1 MSSASAAQ
9 LPDIVHAGAFLSVLD
24 PSARNFHF
32 RVFDDDEARKDARLA
47 GKFHGDFNK
56 LANVLATRNA
66 SGCGVFVV
74 VNEGGQDAAAIKRV
88 RVVFADL
95 DGAPLDPVLACS
107 LPPHLVV
114 ESSPGKY
121 HAYWLVT
128 DLPLDQFAGTQRS
141 IAAEFNSDPSVNDLP
156 RVMRLPGFWHRKG
169 EPFQSRVIHESG
181 EPAYAASAI
190 LERFPALSES
200 QPPAQPAVGNGN
212 VVEIGRHASILKETR
227 FLAHDVANGHMT
239 REEAL
244 DVMRGRVA
252 AGRYSRAIPDDEIVR
267 ALDGALRKSTAP
279 ASVPSAAANDD
290 PYWGFRFAPDM
301 LASIGPTRWLIR
313 KMLPEDCT
321 AVLYGPSGTLKS
333 FVMIDIALSIAH
345 GVPWQGSETKARSV
359 VYLAG
364 EGEQGFSKRL
374 LAWSIQHELPA
385 PPNFAFRQIP
395 RLQEPQTLE
404 AMLEALRL
412 IQAERGDIG
421 LIIIDTLF
429 TALDGGDEN
438 SGKDMGQVISVMKR
452 LRQEFGAAVV
462 AVHHTGKVGD
472 TARGHSSLPSG
483 MDVMFY
489 AKPGPSPLTV
499 EITNP
504 KQKDGAEHP
513 AMLLQAVTQALP
525 IVGEDGQQ
533 ETSLVLGNPA
543 TAVLDGYKART
554 KQTEEVVA
562 KAQSAKRAEDEAA
575 DRVKAFALERIG
587 QGVPLRLLEREV
599 EELAVRLGYPELGVK
614 KSLLSRWKQEGGL

>member
-1 MSSASAAQ
+1 MTAAPQAQ
-9 LPDIVHAGAFLSVLD
+9 LPDLVAAGAFLAWLD
-24 PSARNFHF
+24 PSARAFHF
-32 RVFDDDEARKDARLA
+32 RVFDDDEQRKDPKRARK
-47 GKFHGDFNK
+47 FNGDFTK
-56 LANVLATRNA
+56 LGHVLGGANAD
-66 SGCGVFVV
+66 GCGVFAVA
-74 VNEGGQDAAAIKRV
+74 NDGGQDAASIKRV
-88 RVVFADL
+88 RVVFADT
-95 DGAPLDPVLACS
+95 DGAPLDPILACS

-121 HAYWLVT
+121 HCYWRVDGLA
-128 DLPLDQFAGTQRS
+128 LDQFAGVQRA
-141 IAAEFNSDPSVNDLP
+141 IAAEFGTDASVIDLP

-169 EPFQSRVIHESG
+169 EPFQTRIIHETG
-181 EPAYAASAI
+181 APPLAAEAV
-190 LERFPALSES
+190 LARFPPIDAA
-200 QPPAQPAVGNGN
+200 PGGIPTTTTADN

-227 FLAHDVANGHMT
+227 MLAADVNNGHML

-244 DVMRGRVA
+244 DIMRGRVA
-252 AGRYSRAIPDDEIVR
+252 AGRYSRHIPDDEIVR
-267 ALDGALRKSTAP
+267 ALDGALRKTP
-279 ASVPSAAANDD
+279 AQPPTPSEAAND

-301 LASIGPTRWLIR
+301 VANIGPTRWLIR

-333 FVMIDIALSIAH
+333 FVMIDMALSIAH
-345 GVPWQGSETKARSV
+345 GVPWQGSETKARTV

-374 LAWSIQHELPA
+374 LAWSIQHSLAA

-395 RLQEPQTLE
+395 RLQEPATLE
-404 AMLEALRL
+404 TMLEALRL
-412 IQAERGDIG
+412 IQSERGDIG

-462 AVHHTGKVGD
+462 TVHHTGKVGD

-513 AMLLQAVTQALP
+513 TMLLQASVQELP
-525 IVGEDGQQ
+525 IVGEDGEQ
-533 ETSLVLGNPA
+533 ETSLVLSNP
-543 TAVLDGYKART
+543 TAEILAGYQAKT
-554 KQTEEVVA
+554 KQTEETVA
-562 KAQSAKRAEDEAA
+562 KAQDAKRAEDEAA
-575 DRVKAFALERIG
+575 DRIKAFALERLS
-587 QGVPLRLLEREV
+587 QGIDLRTIEREV
-599 EELAVRLGYPELGVK
+599 EELAVRLGFPKLARSRSTLSTWK
-614 KSLLSRWKQEGGL
+614 KDAGL

>member
-1 MSSASAAQ
+1 MTAAPQAQ
-9 LPDIVHAGAFLSVLD
+9 LPDLVAAGTFLSWLD
-24 PSARNFHF
+24 PSARAFHF
-32 RVFDDDEARKDARLA
+32 RVFDDDEARKDPKRAR
-47 GKFHGDFNK
+47 KFNGDLMK
-56 LANVLATRNA
+56 LGHVLGGANAD
-66 SGCGVFVV
+66 GCGVFAVA
-74 VNEGGQDAAAIKRV
+74 NEGGQDAASIKRI
-88 RVVFADL
+88 RVVFADT
-95 DGAPLDPVLACS
+95 DGAPLDPILACS

-121 HAYWLVT
+121 HCYWRVDGLA
-128 DLPLDQFAGTQRS
+128 LDQFAGVQRA
-141 IAAEFNSDPSVNDLP
+141 IAAEFGTDASVIDLP

-169 EPFQSRVIHESG
+169 EPFQSRVIHETG
-181 EPAYAASAI
+181 AAPLSASDI
-190 LERFPALSES
+190 LTRFPPLEAT
-200 QPPAQPAVGNGN
+200 PGGVPTTTTADN

-227 FLAHDVANGHMT
+227 MLAHDVQSGHML
-239 REEAL
+239 RDEAL
-244 DVMRGRVA
+244 DIMRGRVA
-252 AGRYSRAIPDDEIVR
+252 AGRYSRHIPDDEIVR
-267 ALDGALRKSTAP
+267 ALDGALRKTPAPSTP
-279 ASVPSAAANDD
+279 AQAANDD

-301 LASIGPTRWLIR
+301 LANIGPTRWLIR

-333 FVMIDIALSIAH
+333 FVMIDMALSIAH
-345 GVPWQGSETKARSV
+345 GVPWQGNETKARTV

-374 LAWSIQHELPA
+374 LAWSIQHQLDAPA
-385 PPNFAFRQIP
+385 NFAFRQIP
-395 RLQEPQTLE
+395 RLQEPATLE
-404 AMLEALRL
+404 TMLEALRL

-421 LIIIDTLF
+421 LLIIDTLF

-462 AVHHTGKVGD
+462 TVHHTGKVGD

-513 AMLLQAVTQALP
+513 TMLLQANVQPLP
-525 IVGEDGQQ
+525 IVGEDGEA
-533 ETSLVLGNPA
+533 ETSLVLSNPSA
-543 TAVLDGYKART
+543 ELLASFQAKE
-554 KQTEEVVA
+554 KQTEETVA
-562 KAQSAKRAEDEAA
+562 KAAAANEARDAAETRIKTYALHRLGEGA
-575 DRVKAFALERIG
+575 D
-587 QGVPLRLLEREV
+587 LRTLEREI
-599 EELAVRLGYPELGVK
+599 EDLATRLGFPKLARGRSTLATWK
-614 KSLLSRWKQEGGL
+614 KDAGL